1 MDISVLFAAFW
12 IILIAEITGDKSLF
26 TITSLTMRLNTW
38 AVLLGLSAAFMLKM
52 LVAVL
57 IGQAL
62 TELPIKLLTVIT
74 IFTFFATALV
84 LWFRREEVED
94 AEQVQKSVPRSIAVS
109 FASIFFIEWGDIG
122 QITAAALTAQSNA
135 PLMVWLGASLAL
147 ITKGVLAITLGGTAR
162 RFLPQNFLRLTAV
175 GVCLILGIASIVQ
188 LARL

>member
-74 IFTFFATALV
+74 VVTFFATALV
-84 LWFRREEVED
+84 LWFRREEAED
-94 AEQVQKSVPRSIAVS
+94 AEQAQKSVPRSIAVS

-122 QITAAALTAQSNA
+122 QITAAALTAQSKA

-162 RFLPQNFLRLTAV
+162 RFLPKNFLRLTAV